1 MNRLKPALVAVCV
14 AAALYAPARMPRGAT
29 ASAAAEANDDQ
40 SQLPTLKPSNILE
53 EVKRRKSLEPRLSAS
68 ALARYANELLKQKGF
83 DYDFDVCEI
92 FPREML
98 AGGTPGGA
106 TGALHTFDRP
116 LTRLDGRGVTF
127 RFVADDYGSPCSE
140 CFLHVPALRVTKD
153 EMELVAGGVTYTLKR
168 PAAFALDEAQLVGSD
183 LKTVQR
189 TWQIPFQTIPAGV
202 SPDGRSLYL
211 DFYEDTG
218 LDELVLEVSDEG
230 RPRFRVRR
238 EVVSAEGES
247 VEEHPT
253 DLLNAYLSFMRFR
266 SGGRTHVVRFSGPC
280 T

>member
-1 MNRLKPALVAVCV
+1 MNRLKTALVAVCV
-14 AAALYAPARMPRGAT
+14 AAALYAPARTPRGAT
-29 ASAAAEANDDQ
+29 AAAASNVADDQ
-40 SQLPTLKPSNILE
+40 NQLPTLKPSNVLD
-53 EVKRRKSLEPRLSAS
+53 EVRRRKSVEPRLSAS
-68 ALARYANELLKQKGF
+68 ALARYANALLARKGF
-83 DYDFDVCEI
+83 DYDFNVCEI
-92 FPREML
+92 LPPTAARVR
-98 AGGTPGGA
+98 GGTEA
-106 TGALHTFDRP
+106 TLALDYP
-116 LTRLDGRGVTF
+116 MTRLDGRGVIFHLVT
-127 RFVADDYGSPCSE
+127 DDQGGMCGE
-140 CFLHVPALRVTKD
+140 CFLPVPALRVTAG
-153 EMELVAGGVTYTLKR
+153 EMTVVADGVTYTLKR

-183 LKTVQR
+183 LKTVLR
-189 TWQIPFQTIPAGV
+189 TWQIPFQTIPVGV

-253 DLLNAYLSFMRFR
+253 DPLNAYLSFLRFR